1 MSDEISLEC
10 GTANARITLV
20 GAELQE
26 WSVGGSQIL
35 WDGNPAFWA
44 ARSPVLFPV
53 VGWTRGGTAR
63 VASHSYPLS
72 LHGFAKDC
80 RFEVVAGGKQSVR
93 LALRDDRTTQEL
105 YPFSFLLELEYRL
118 SVASLVVEI
127 VVTNTGA
134 GPMPY
139 AAGLHPGFRWPLPGG
154 QGSTHSVI
162 FEREERPEVPVIA
175 PGGLFSSQL
184 RPVEL
189 AGRELRLSDRT
200 FSREALC
207 FVGAASRSLA
217 LCRRRR
223 VAGYTICATCPIWS
237 CGAGPKHPSFYG
249 RSGRETRALQE
260 PFISK
265 SQMAVLEAGEVGR
278 HAMEV
283 TFHRERLTAMRRGGS
298 DWAAL
303 GITRT
308 VCRRLPAGGFK
319 NYRAGF

>member
-207 FVGAASRSLA
+207 FVGAASRSLRFGGSTA
-217 LCRRRR
+217 WLDVNFRNLPNIVLWSRPEAPFLCIE
-223 VAGYTICATCPIWS
+223 GWS
-237 CGAGPKHPSFYG
+237 GTGDPEHFEGDLFEKPG
-249 RSGRETRALQE
+249 
-260 PFISK
+260 
-265 SQMAVLEAGEVGR
+265 MAVLQAGEVGR
-278 HAMEV
+278 HAMEF
-283 TFHRERLTAMRRGGS
+283 TFHHDA
-298 DWAAL
+298 
-303 GITRT
+303 
-308 VCRRLPAGGFK
+308 
-319 NYRAGF
+319 